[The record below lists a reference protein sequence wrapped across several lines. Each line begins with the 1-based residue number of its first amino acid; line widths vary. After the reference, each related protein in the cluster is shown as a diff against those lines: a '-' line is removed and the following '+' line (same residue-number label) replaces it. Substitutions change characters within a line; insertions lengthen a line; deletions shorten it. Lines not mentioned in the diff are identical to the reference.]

1 MGPHYTTFA
10 ASRKFIILSN
20 KRLSFKKKSFFNFK
34 FIRFKLKGN
43 CFTELC
49 CFLPNIISKLDIEG
63 KFLNLIERCTKST
76 VNITLNNEACFQST
90 IQNEPRLIIPTTL
103 PTTGGFSQ

>member
-10 ASRKFIILSN
+10 ASREVIILSN
-20 KRLSFKKKSFFNFK
+20 KSLSFKNIFFNFK

-76 VNITLNNEACFQST
+76 VNITLNNEECFQSK
-90 IQNEPRLIIPTTL
+90 IQNEPRLIITT
-103 PTTGGFSQ
+103 T